1 MEFTLMEISG
11 LSQAWAA
18 LKQSKRHYDR
28 NEHEHMMQLIH
39 KHTDY
44 RGFLNTITAQL
55 NAALT
60 CNDITQDEYDLF
72 MQHDMTWVGADNTGI
87 GKYLE
92 QYASEEKKLLTELNK
107 CAKWGAGV
115 GQGDKG
121 VAIDAGHETLLRFI
135 DFTFAVEG
143 LHRGAMDDL
152 DAHAKRFDNRIVR
165 SSTRYDGAYQQ
176 SERSDWYKGRILSV
190 EEVLAEFGVVVPHEM
205 TVGNNVYVKVP
216 NGYALKSECNNGD
229 VLRGNY
235 PMSIPMNAIMKI
247 NLVDLRHVYMRR
259 NIFTTAS
266 PELQL
271 GIEQLVDQIEVF
283 LPCDLGKLIRYDY
296 AFNPETGEH
305 ELAHIMAIRKTID
318 TSSRVY
324 TVWPYNWPR
333 EEN

>member
-28 NEHEHMMQLIH
+28 KEHDRMMQLIH

-44 RGFLNTITAQL
+44 RGFLKTVVSQL
-55 NAALT
+55 NAAVQSG
-60 CNDITQDEYDLF
+60 DITQDEYDSF
-72 MQHDMTWVGADNTGI
+72 MHHDMTWVGDDKAI
-87 GKYLE
+87 GKKLE
-92 QYASEEKKLLTELNK
+92 RYASEEKMLLAEFDK

-121 VAIDAGHETLLRFI
+121 VTIDAGHETLLRFI
-135 DFTFAVEG
+135 DFTFSVEG

-165 SSTRYDGAYQQ
+165 SSTRFDGAYQQ
-176 SERSDWYKGRILSV
+176 SERSDWYKGKILSV
-190 EEVLAEFGVVVPHEM
+190 EEALASLDVLAPREVTIDGA
-205 TVGNNVYVKVP
+205 VYVKVP

-235 PMSIPMNAIMKI
+235 PMSIPMNAILKI

-271 GIEQLVDQIEVF
+271 GIEQLANQIETF
-283 LPCDLGKLIRYDY
+283 LPCDLGRLIRYDY
-296 AFNPETGEH
+296 ALNPETGVH
-305 ELAHIMAIRKTID
+305 ELAHIMSIRKTVD
-318 TSSRVY
+318 VTSHAHNA
-324 TVWPYNWPR
+324 WPCEWPR
-333 EEN
+333 EGN